1 MEIICKICGSKEA
14 KKNGMVSGVQRY
26 KCKNCGHQ
34 YIKTTER
41 GKSAKEKLSA
51 LFLYNFGLSK
61 NFIAKLLNVSAPTV
75 GRWMDGFGRQKL
87 LLEEDIKPTLTPMQY
102 ADLSKHFKREEE
114 ENPTPFHVCRAY
126 YSSGFEVNLIL
137 KDTNIIKDDT
147 GAAAGAFGDSI
158 LRGVVRDSEQNKYQI
173 VKNNWTS
180 SLPTAAVKACKNFAK
195 HGSTLQEGEYTL
207 DVHLS
212 ELGKSAYVFLMF
224 GGNECNMDWDGIS
237 SDPDKDW
244 KPKCSLEEFE
254 ERYTELI
261 NKIKKQQKIPVLFT
275 LPPIDAN
282 KFFNYVSRT
291 RNKRNILHF
300 LGDDIQMMYRW
311 HEMYNLAVFKIAK
324 ANDVRLVDI
333 TSRFLEQKHYSD
345 LLCDDG
351 IHPNEK
357 GHALIARIIRESYNS
372 IE

>member
-1 MEIICKICGSKEA
+1 M
-14 KKNGMVSGVQRY
+14 
-26 KCKNCGHQ
+26 
-34 YIKTTER
+34 
-41 GKSAKEKLSA
+41 
-51 LFLYNFGLSK
+51 F
-61 NFIAKLLNVSAPTV
+61 
-75 GRWMDGFGRQKL
+75 
-87 LLEEDIKPTLTPMQY
+87 
-102 ADLSKHFKREEE
+102 
-114 ENPTPFHVCRAY
+114 
-126 YSSGFEVNLIL
+126 
-137 KDTNIIKDDT
+137 
-147 GAAAGAFGDSI
+147 
-158 LRGVVRDSEQNKYQI
+158 
-173 VKNNWTS
+173 
-180 SLPTAAVKACKNFAK
+180 
-195 HGSTLQEGEYTL
+195 
-207 DVHLS
+207 
-212 ELGKSAYVFLMF
+212 FLMF

-237 SDPDKDW
+237 CDPDKDL

-261 NKIKKQQKIPVLFT
+261 NKIKKQQKIPVLLT

-282 KFFNYVSRT
+282 KFFNDVSRT

-324 ANDVRLVDI
+324 ANDVRLPDM

-357 GHALIARIIRESYNS
+357 GHTLIARIIRESY